1 MIRERSVKYL
11 VVDVFIYVVLGLILA
26 SCVLPFIHELAISL
40 SARPEVMANRV
51 GLWPTGFNLDN
62 YRAVATK
69 DPFLRSLLMA
79 VLRVVVA
86 VPCTLLMT
94 VLTAYPF
101 AMERVHMP
109 GRRTFMTVM
118 ILANLFD
125 IGLIPRY
132 LSYLNLGLIDNFAVL
147 ILPIL
152 LLTFN
157 VILVVNF
164 FRGISYELVESA
176 MLDGANHL
184 DILFK
189 VMVPLSKPVLATISL
204 FAIVR
209 HWNAWFDGIV
219 YLRDVKLWP
228 LQSYLYSMLSTQQL
242 ATEYAAFRFSGIFPN
257 VSPHGAEAAMVFFAI
272 LPIVI
277 VYPFLQR
284 YFVSGMQLGAVKG

>member
-11 VVDVFIYVVLGLILA
+11 VVDVFIYIVLGLILA

-40 SARPEVMANRV
+40 SARPDVMANRV
-51 GLWPTGFNLDN
+51 GLWPIGFNLDN
-62 YRAVATK
+62 YGAVATK

-79 VLRVVVA
+79 FLRVAVA
-86 VPCTLLMT
+86 VPSTLLMT

-101 AMERVHMP
+101 AVERVHLP
-109 GRRTFMTVM
+109 GRRVFLTVM

-184 DILFK
+184 NILFK

-204 FAIVR
+204 FTIVR
-209 HWNAWFDGIV
+209 HWNAWFDGII

-228 LQSYLYSMLSTQQL
+228 LQSYLYSMLTTQQL
-242 ATEYAAFRFSGIFPN
+242 ATEYAAFRFSGLFPN
-257 VSPHGAEAAMVFFAI
+257 VSPHGAEAAMIFFAI
-272 LPIVI
+272 LPIII